1 MYERGE
7 ASDQGDDLDLEAA
20 LGAAVG
26 DADPFGERRV
36 WRKDLVE
43 SDEAEFTLARR
54 RLFDANWHGERAHAR
69 GAGPGSVA
77 VGSEPT
83 LDCLSE
89 LHRPRRPLRRGTM
102 IARRMPRP
110 PSESGPRERALC
122 QSGGVRGI
130 RVPGYRANVSVRRRR
145 AQAAVPL
152 TGGRTRADERCA

>member
-54 RLFDANWHGERAHAR
+54 HLFDANWHGERAHAR
-69 GAGPGSVA
+69 GAGPG
-77 VGSEPT
+77 
-83 LDCLSE
+83 
-89 LHRPRRPLRRGTM
+89 
-102 IARRMPRP
+102 
-110 PSESGPRERALC
+110 
-122 QSGGVRGI
+122 
-130 RVPGYRANVSVRRRR
+130 
-145 AQAAVPL
+145 
-152 TGGRTRADERCA
+152 